1 MIVSGP
7 HRAARGFTLIEMTMV
22 LLIIAIGS
30 ALVIPMI
37 ESGIEAREVRRAAR
51 QIASTMHYCRGEA
64 VSRGMPQELVI
75 DATKNSLHTTAWG
88 RWAVLTD
95 RALIERITGGN
106 QVEDGVVQ
114 ILFFPNG
121 ASSGAEVV
129 VANRRD
135 RTQNR
140 IEIDLDPL
148 ISTVRVADVA
158 G

>member
-1 MIVSGP
+1 VPASA
-7 HRAARGFTLIEMTMV
+7 RARRGFTLIEMTMV

-30 ALVIPMI
+30 ALAIPMI

-64 VSRGMPQELVI
+64 IARGIPQELVL
-75 DATKNSLHTTAWG
+75 DAGRNSMHTTGWG
-88 RWAVLTD
+88 RWAVFTD
-95 RALIERITGGN
+95 RAVIERMEGGN
-106 QVEDGVVQ
+106 QIEDGVVQ

-121 ASSGAEVV
+121 ASSGADIV

-135 RTQNR
+135 RTRNR
-140 IEIDLDPL
+140 IAIDLDPL
-148 ISTVRVADVA
+148 ISSVRVGDVQ